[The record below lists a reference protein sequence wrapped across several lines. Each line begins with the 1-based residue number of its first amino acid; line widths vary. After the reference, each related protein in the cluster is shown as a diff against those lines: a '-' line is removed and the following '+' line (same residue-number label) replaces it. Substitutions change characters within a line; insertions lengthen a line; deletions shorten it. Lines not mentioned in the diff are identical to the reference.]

1 MPLMTLSRNAVAQL
15 KGCDIRVLQVSQRD
29 DLREFQRYRR
39 TADDWVHEA
48 RTISVAMMEKKASA
62 YACRR
67 SPGSCFSMML
77 ATPRHSMR
85 PRSATSALL
94 HAAISEV

>member
-1 MPLMTLSRNAVAQL
+1 MTLSRIAVAQL

-29 DLREFQRYRR
+29 DLRKFQRYRR
-39 TADDWVHEA
+39 TADDWVHEV